1 MADAILGAPLVKT
14 LCWLQEPKQLPERCD
29 FSYAKALDPCCSDDL
44 RAACRAA
51 DHALITLKAAVARD
65 KRERGDAAAALAA
78 AASAVEAWRAVAFL
92 GGALDAGVAKHCR
105 LDGPVT
111 VSWTT
116 GFPGLCWRT
125 GHATLESAGAPRL
138 AAAAAAGCRV
148 DAAMC
153 LATAAWAFG
162 AGAARTLAGGA
173 LKLGDLAADG
183 GPLVRASAALREAAG
198 CWAGVAAAAGARFE
212 RYDPPREL
220 AADVAAALKS
230 ACLGAADRLAV
241 AKALARE
248 LAAGAAPAAVAPR
261 LADGAAAAEGAAVAA
276 VEPQDKL
283 MAANLAAASLA
294 GFAVGDLLRARVAA
308 AAERPGDAVA
318 FAARAERRFAALRD
332 AGTKGGWGGHD
343 HAAYP
348 DLTEATRSAYASA
361 GGALGSAKAP
371 GLDAV
376 AAGAREAYD
385 RDNRTIYFASVPATL
400 VADAP
405 LTLSKPTDRAP
416 RPGPFPPFAEPPDDD
431 PKLELFDPE
440 RFAAVAAARREAEDI
455 QRVADDA
462 ARAEAQARADA
473 EAAAAAEEE
482 KKQLAAEQA
491 SFLEVTCP
499 TGFGPGDA
507 LWVRGPDGTQ
517 VKATVPRKVFG
528 GDKFLVALRGDV
540 ALPAGDDPRADAAT
554 VVASQHPESTIDS
567 FFQARPLDGTEDA
580 DHVDVYT
587 GKPAPAA
594 PAPAPPAAP
603 AAPRT
608 APPPAPPA
616 AGAAAF
622 WTCPQCT
629 FNNELTAAACAICAA
644 ARPAAAPGADA
655 DAALARRLA
664 AENAPPPPSEADDLR
679 VAQPLRIQLD
689 EERRQ
694 QEARDEAFARS
705 LAQQGP
711 SAPPN
716 PF

>member
-1 MADAILGAPLVKT
+1 MAEILHEAALVKT

-29 FSYAKALDPCCSDDL
+29 FSYAQALAPCCSDDL
-44 RAACRAA
+44 LSACRAA

-78 AASAVEAWRAVAFL
+78 AASAVAAWRRRVPRRARRRRRQALPPRRPRDRVLDDGVPGPLLAHGPRDARVRRRAAPR
-92 GGALDAGVAKHCR
+92 GGATR
-105 LDGPVT
+105 
-111 VSWTT
+111 
-116 GFPGLCWRT
+116 
-125 GHATLESAGAPRL
+125 
-138 AAAAAAGCRV
+138 AAASARHVPRDGG
-148 DAAMC
+148 
-153 LATAAWAFG
+153 LG
-162 AGAARTLAGGA
+162 LSAGAARTLAGGA

-198 CWAGVAAAAGARFE
+198 CWAASPGRALRALRPAARARGGRRRGAQVGVPRRRGPARRGQGARA
-212 RYDPPREL
+212 RARGGRETRGRR
-220 AADVAAALKS
+220 A
-230 ACLGAADRLAV
+230 
-241 AKALARE
+241 
-248 LAAGAAPAAVAPR
+248 R

-276 VEPQDKL
+276 VEPQDRQ

-348 DLTEATRSAYASA
+348 DLTEATRSAYALA

-376 AAGAREAYD
+376 AARAHEAYD

-400 VADAP
+400 
-405 LTLSKPTDRAP
+405 
-416 RPGPFPPFAEPPDDD
+416 
-431 PKLELFDPE
+431 LFDPE

-462 ARAEAQARADA
+462 ARAEARARADA

-482 KKQLAAEQA
+482 KKRLAAEQA

-517 VKATVPRKVFG
+517 
-528 GDKFLVALRGDV
+528 
-540 ALPAGDDPRADAAT
+540 
-554 VVASQHPESTIDS
+554 
-567 FFQARPLDGTEDA
+567 DA
-580 DHVDVYT
+580 DHVGVY
-587 GKPAPAA
+587 GQASAGRA
-594 PAPAPPAAP
+594 
-603 AAPRT
+603 
-608 APPPAPPA
+608 A
-616 AGAAAF
+616 AGGAAGRARAAADRAAARAAGRRGRGL
-622 WTCPQCT
+622 WTCPSAPST
-629 FNNELTAAACAICAA
+629 AGSAAACAICAG
-644 ARPAAAPGADA
+644 ARGGPGADA

-664 AENAPPPPSEADDLR
+664 AENAAPPPSEADDVR
-679 VAQPLRIQLD
+679 VAQQLRIQLD

>member
-1 MADAILGAPLVKT
+1 
-14 LCWLQEPKQLPERCD
+14 
-29 FSYAKALDPCCSDDL
+29 
-44 RAACRAA
+44 
-51 DHALITLKAAVARD
+51 
-65 KRERGDAAAALAA
+65 
-78 AASAVEAWRAVAFL
+78 
-92 GGALDAGVAKHCR
+92 
-105 LDGPVT
+105 
-111 VSWTT
+111 
-116 GFPGLCWRT
+116 
-125 GHATLESAGAPRL
+125 
-138 AAAAAAGCRV
+138 
-148 DAAMC
+148 
-153 LATAAWAFG
+153 
-162 AGAARTLAGGA
+162 
-173 LKLGDLAADG
+173 
-183 GPLVRASAALREAAG
+183 
-198 CWAGVAAAAGARFE
+198 
-212 RYDPPREL
+212 
-220 AADVAAALKS
+220 
-230 ACLGAADRLAV
+230 
-241 AKALARE
+241 
-248 LAAGAAPAAVAPR
+248 
-261 LADGAAAAEGAAVAA
+261 
-276 VEPQDKL
+276 

-294 GFAVGDLLRARVAA
+294 GFAVGDLLRARRAA
-308 AAERPGDAVA
+308 PKRPGDAVV
-318 FAARAERRFAALRD
+318 AARAERRFAALRD

-348 DLTEATRSAYASA
+348 DLTEATRSAYALA
-361 GGALGSAKAP
+361 GGAGSAKAP

-376 AAGAREAYD
+376 AARAHEAYD

-400 VADAP
+400 
-405 LTLSKPTDRAP
+405 
-416 RPGPFPPFAEPPDDD
+416 
-431 PKLELFDPE
+431 LELFDPE

-462 ARAEAQARADA
+462 ARAEARARADA

-482 KKQLAAEQA
+482 KKRLAAEQA

-567 FFQARPLDGTEDA
+567 FFQARPLDGTG
-580 DHVDVYT
+580 T
-587 GKPAPAA
+587 LTTPTPTSGKPRWPRRRRRRRR
-594 PAPAPPAAP
+594 PRRGPRRRPRRRPPG
-603 AAPRT
+603 PR
-608 APPPAPPA
+608 PL
-616 AGAAAF
+616 
-622 WTCPQCT
+622 TCPQCT

-644 ARPAAAPGADA
+644 APAAAPGADA

-664 AENAPPPPSEADDLR
+664 AENAAPPPSEDDLR
-679 VAQPLRIQLD
+679 VAQQLRIQLD